1 MIIMN
6 FNNNFLWWREYC
18 VMFAVRALLRDGIC
32 RATRKVQSVFI
43 GDPIMKYTK
52 IAATLSIAFAA
63 MGAGSVN
70 AATLP
75 VYTGPA
81 INYNSSPACLAI
93 GDGIGLRWRRRQGPG
108 NPYALSA
115 ARRALA

>member
-1 MIIMN
+1 
-6 FNNNFLWWREYC
+6 
-18 VMFAVRALLRDGIC
+18 
-32 RATRKVQSVFI
+32 
-43 GDPIMKYTK
+43 MKYTK

-93 GDGIGLRWRRRQGPG
+93 GDGIGCSLPLLNYFAGLDP
-108 NPYALSA
+108 
-115 ARRALA
+115 